1 MKTLLT
7 ATFSAGILMTSG
19 CSSDPPPEL
28 ASNGNYFMVGGA
40 SCEKYRP
47 VSQTTIEC
55 ADANGN
61 STGYRNAMT
70 QADMQ
75 MYTYQRQQAQQQLQ
89 ALNQSSMQMQQNAYQ
104 MLQSVQQNQPQY
116 PILPIRTHTNTNCL
130 DLGTMISCTTR

>member
-19 CSSDPPPEL
+19 CSSDPHPEL

-89 ALNQSSMQMQQNAYQ
+89 ALNQS
-104 MLQSVQQNQPQY
+104 QY